1 MPPKPPRLATGESE
15 VSSAAGIAPLT
26 LQRHRGASE
35 PTDPLSD
42 DDTLMDWEGISPTTA
57 TAQSPLKR
65 KRMVMDYV
73 LMSPRSLLNDQAKS
87 SSSADPD
94 DPPPRKKTQCS
105 LLSGAPRRSARNLP
119 KVEPE
124 EPQRTFRDIDVATS
138 PSPPESPSSDWRDSV
153 GADLESSLDAIL
165 NQLAEETQ
173 RREALQEQYAAFGDG
188 ESWTEQPREPPSL
201 SPSLDFTVFDR
212 RDDEELFESLFHT
225 SNDDLQ
231 ESLAAGMDAELR
243 SQFEE
248 LPKLKHFQADDDP
261 PPPADFPSPIM
272 ISPFLAIEPD
282 NVSSIADHELEGNPN
297 VHSLDFNTWW
307 AQLDEIANEDELWS
321 NSEPTPD
328 DGAARSRCPCNQC
341 SPQVPPYP
349 DYRKSP
355 CSVGRYFINSI
366 PTGPS
371 RHSQQEIHR
380 LFHSGPFACSR
391 SP

>member
-26 LQRHRGASE
+26 LQRHRHFA
-35 PTDPLSD
+35 D
-42 DDTLMDWEGISPTTA
+42 DGD

-94 DPPPRKKTQCS
+94 DPPPRKKNPVQLAFRRPTTQC
-105 LLSGAPRRSARNLP
+105 A
-119 KVEPE
+119 
-124 EPQRTFRDIDVATS
+124 TFRDIDVATL
-138 PSPPESPSSDWRDSV
+138 PSPPESPISDWRDSV

-165 NQLAEETQ
+165 NQLADETQ

-188 ESWTEQPREPPSL
+188 EPSTEQPREPPSL
-201 SPSLDFTVFDR
+201 SPTL
-212 RDDEELFESLFHT
+212 HT

-243 SQFEE
+243 SQFDE
-248 LPKLKHFQADDDP
+248 LPELKQFQADDDP
-261 PPPADFPSPIM
+261 PPPAGLPSP

-297 VHSLDFNTWW
+297 VHSLDFNTWL
-307 AQLDEIANEDELWS
+307 AQLDEIAK
-321 NSEPTPD
+321 
-328 DGAARSRCPCNQC
+328 RR
-341 SPQVPPYP
+341 
-349 DYRKSP
+349 
-355 CSVGRYFINSI
+355 
-366 PTGPS
+366 
-371 RHSQQEIHR
+371 
-380 LFHSGPFACSR
+380 
-391 SP
+391 